1 MRRIVVAL
9 PALAVVL
16 LGLLDDFFAVEGGEL
31 AVGQVHHLG
40 SFVVEGKG
48 DLGGGFGVV
57 FLWGI
62 GLAGD
67 E

>member
-1 MRRIVVAL
+1 
-9 PALAVVL
+9 
-16 LGLLDDFFAVEGGEL
+16 
-31 AVGQVHHLG
+31 VHHLG